1 MPHIRAVLHT
11 GDLVFDA
18 EGSCFVVDVLA
29 GLALRH
35 DFRPLALV

>member
-1 MPHIRAVLHT
+1 MPHIRAILHA

-18 EGSCFVVDVLA
+18 EDSFFVVDVFT

-35 DFRPLALV
+35 DLRPLALV